1 MAMEE
6 TKRDLDFLPEAM
18 VQEMLQKQ
26 KSVINKI
33 CDNLQKLN
41 SIKTKAREILLNLG
55 VIENFADIIRQK
67 SYPTTVGVDG
77 TRSRIMQLSM
87 DTAAIAAVAV
97 EGLVPPKE
105 ERIWPKPHHIIKIF
119 QLEHSPHTDELL
131 RGLMFS
137 FELEL
142 ACKPPHRVVMLDGS
156 FTSILVATGQCLLY
170 KDEGPEELRKEV
182 ESRIEQ
188 TLQNFYTVLT
198 SPKIDQIFVA
208 IPKYTERKE
217 VIRLLKNEGMSD
229 PILDKIDDRGFLTLC
244 LKSQEFIRPLPLEKP
259 QTPWHLTGVPE
270 EYSNLK
276 DSILEAMNNL
286 YVTYIKPSPVHPA
299 LRAEIGSSVAL
310 DERRL
315 FILLQALLE
324 QTVIPGI
331 FEPYPLYVADMFV
344 KRVHG
349 SLLELRESAISDMA
363 KISRLNLND
372 FFLALHEY
380 RSKGDFE

>member
-1 MAMEE
+1 M
-6 TKRDLDFLPEAM
+6 T
-18 VQEMLQKQ
+18 
-26 KSVINKI
+26 
-33 CDNLQKLN
+33 
-41 SIKTKAREILLNLG
+41 
-55 VIENFADIIRQK
+55 
-67 SYPTTVGVDG
+67 
-77 TRSRIMQLSM
+77 
-87 DTAAIAAVAV
+87 
-97 EGLVPPKE
+97 
-105 ERIWPKPHHIIKIF
+105 
-119 QLEHSPHTDELL
+119 
-131 RGLMFS
+131 
-137 FELEL
+137 
-142 ACKPPHRVVMLDGS
+142 
-156 FTSILVATGQCLLY
+156 
-170 KDEGPEELRKEV
+170 
-182 ESRIEQ
+182 
-188 TLQNFYTVLT
+188 
-198 SPKIDQIFVA
+198 
-208 IPKYTERKE
+208 
-217 VIRLLKNEGMSD
+217 D